1 MKPPKYVMSVVLAL
15 ALALS
20 AVVPLAAQDDCAPG
34 VDYAS
39 RAQSRLSEGQFDSA
53 IDAFTC
59 LIEMDGRDVD
69 ARLGRAVAAI
79 QKAALEGEISFTIV
93 SDLSIVWEEDP
104 ELIADAVDDATAA
117 LNTDPQ
123 DIGALAVRG
132 LLNWYN
138 WNSAEAVEDFNSL
151 LQEDPD
157 NAFALVFR
165 GAAQQN
171 LGNIAKAEADFRRAV
186 DTDPENA
193 GIHALIGA
201 LLETDDP
208 TEQLA
213 YYERAIELDPD
224 TAYYYRLRAFAY
236 YALEDYEAALSDFDR
251 AIELEPDNPNAYVD
265 RAFAHQD
272 LGDDEAA
279 LADFTQAIE
288 LDPDY
293 QYAYQ
298 SRGWAYITAGDYE
311 AAIEDFEIALE
322 LDEDDRWSYL
332 GRATAQLEIGE
343 IAASAQDYA
352 TYVEL
357 TEAFRFD
364 GPNLRYG
371 RSESVPMSEGNVY
384 YLPLQAQSGDVL
396 TITALAD
403 TPEVDPLV
411 LLLAPDGTPLA
422 GNDDIDA
429 ASGNYSAQ
437 IPAFEIPRSGTYTV
451 VVTHAGG
458 GSTGT
463 VTISV
468 ESGTKL

>member
-39 RAQSRLSEGQFDSA
+39 RAQSSLSEGQFDSA

-59 LIEMDGRDVD
+59 LIEMDGLDVD

-251 AIELEPDNPNAYVD
+251 
-265 RAFAHQD
+265 
-272 LGDDEAA
+272 
-279 LADFTQAIE
+279 
-288 LDPDY
+288 
-293 QYAYQ
+293 
-298 SRGWAYITAGDYE
+298 
-311 AAIEDFEIALE
+311 
-322 LDEDDRWSYL
+322 
-332 GRATAQLEIGE
+332 
-343 IAASAQDYA
+343 
-352 TYVEL
+352 
-357 TEAFRFD
+357 
-364 GPNLRYG
+364 
-371 RSESVPMSEGNVY
+371 
-384 YLPLQAQSGDVL
+384 
-396 TITALAD
+396 
-403 TPEVDPLV
+403 
-411 LLLAPDGTPLA
+411 
-422 GNDDIDA
+422 
-429 ASGNYSAQ
+429 
-437 IPAFEIPRSGTYTV
+437 
-451 VVTHAGG
+451 
-458 GSTGT
+458 
-463 VTISV
+463 
-468 ESGTKL
+468 